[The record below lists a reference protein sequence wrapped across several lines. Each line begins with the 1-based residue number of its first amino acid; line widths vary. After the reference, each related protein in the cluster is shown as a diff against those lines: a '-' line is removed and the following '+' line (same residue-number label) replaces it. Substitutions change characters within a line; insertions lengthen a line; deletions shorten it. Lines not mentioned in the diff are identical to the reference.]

1 MCIINY
7 YMNMMRDFFS
17 IYVYLHTYMHTA
29 VVVVVRMKMQIMNC
43 KFLLL
48 FFPFFIISSRFAL
61 GIAKNDCYFLYFNF
75 IFVVVLLG
83 SFLLQFILSFSHI
96 FSLYLSVESILKT
109 KVLNSFPISEL

>member
-1 MCIINY
+1 
-7 YMNMMRDFFS
+7 MMD
-17 IYVYLHTYMHTA
+17 VDPLVCL
-29 VVVVVRMKMQIMNC
+29 VVVVNLSVESDAVSYLVVELAIG
-43 KFLLL
+43 LVLG
-48 FFPFFIISSRFAL
+48 SSEVLVVLIPVVFVAL
-61 GIAKNDCYFLYFNF
+61 GIAKNYCYFLYFNF